1 MEHSR
6 SIFVSSFISDMK
18 YIATSFFF
26 LKEFGLSEKHLVYV
40 NEWGIRCT
48 GGLLQNSIFG
58 LCMGNSAAFCKKDH
72 CIQRQMLPLFQ
83 FSVLTSVFFSCELK
97 KKEKQEASSLLIQL
111 AACSGWVIPLGGW
124 RSRWPRCGGSPRR
137 DNAATCRSSAGGLVS
152 MHAARLRGAVRAAF
166 AGGAVAVLRSRAA
179 FAFLIIN
186 TNPVNLSV
194 QGNACWPPSKPNVEV
209 CRHVLFSFD

>member
-6 SIFVSSFISDMK
+6 SIFVSSFVSDMK

-48 GGLLQNSIFG
+48 GRLLQNSIFG

-97 KKEKQEASSLLIQL
+97 KKEKGSKKQALCSLSWLPVPV
-111 AACSGWVIPLGGW
+111 GWFPW
-124 RSRWPRCGGSPRR
+124 E
-137 DNAATCRSSAGGLVS
+137 AGG
-152 MHAARLRGAVRAAF
+152 HAGPAA
-166 AGGAVAVLRSRAA
+166 AVLPGGTTLPPAGARQAGS
-179 FAFLIIN
+179 F
-186 TNPVNLSV
+186 
-194 QGNACWPPSKPNVEV
+194 QCMGHCWGER
-209 CRHVLFSFD
+209 CVLPLQAEP